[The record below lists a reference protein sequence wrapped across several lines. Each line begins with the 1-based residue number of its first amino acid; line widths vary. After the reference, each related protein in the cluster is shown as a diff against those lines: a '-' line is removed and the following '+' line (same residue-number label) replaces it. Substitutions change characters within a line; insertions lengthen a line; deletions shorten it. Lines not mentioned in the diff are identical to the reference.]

1 MKVQVNKSQ
10 IETRQKAN
18 NELGIWLRDKI
29 GELKTKGYSEAQ
41 AQMQHKAKMNQ
52 WFAEQ
57 EELDRARKGLDAI
70 DAMSQKMGGSVG
82 TASGHDGADTATKA
96 IGRPPSVLDIPQSEW
111 RGLCNAVK
119 KRLPSY
125 RIDTSDMNV
134 TTKAPFGEGNFT
146 SGTLPPFMLP
156 SMQLDLPYE
165 IDDAFS
171 HFRQLTSPPHRAVE
185 YVQHTGNTNPAAPV
199 AELGL
204 KPDLGPLL
212 TTVTTPFVKIAATA
226 SLSTEVIQDYGD
238 GAFVG
243 WLPREMNRAIVDAR
257 TNQVINGAGGTGM
270 LGLLNTSGTL
280 TRAIGSDTPVDC
292 VRKGINDIRIGS
304 SFARADLILMH
315 PTTHADLTLQKSTT
329 GQYLLDP
336 ENPARLGDFNSIFG
350 CKIVTNT
357 YIPAG
362 SAIVCDSQ
370 WIYAWTRQSLI
381 IEINSYGTD
390 SSGTNLWTNNAVS
403 FRAEER
409 VAMGVARPTA
419 VNIVTGLPSN

>member
-96 IGRPPSVLDIPQSEW
+96 IGRSPSVLDVPETEW
-111 RGLCNAVK
+111 KGLYEAVK
-119 KRLPSY
+119 RKLPTY
-125 RIDTSDMNV
+125 CIDTANI
-134 TTKAPFGEGNFT
+134 TTKAPFGESGFT
-146 SGTLPPFMLP
+146 SGTLPPVLLP
-156 SMQLDLPYE
+156 HLQLDLPYE

-171 HFRQLTSPPHRAVE
+171 HFKQLAAPAARAVE
-185 YVQHTGNTNPAAPV
+185 YLQHTGNTNPAGTV

-212 TTVTTPFVKIAATA
+212 TTVSQAFVKVAATA
-226 SLSTEVIQDYGD
+226 SLSTEVIQDYGN
-238 GAFVG
+238 FVG
-243 WLPREMNRAIVDAR
+243 WLPRELNRAVVDAR
-257 TNQVINGAGGTGM
+257 TNQVVNGNGSGANM
-270 LGLLNTSGTL
+270 LGLLNVSGTL
-280 TRAIGSDTPVDC
+280 TRSIGSDTPVDC
-292 VRKGINDIRIGS
+292 IRKAINDIRIGS
-304 SFARADLILMH
+304 SFAKADLILMH

-350 CKIVTNT
+350 CNIVTNT
-357 YIPAG
+357 YVAAG
-362 SAIVCDSQ
+362 TAIVVDSQ
-370 WIYAWTRQSLI
+370 WVYAWTRQALT

-390 SSGTNLWTNNAVS
+390 SSGTNLWANNAVN

-409 VAMGVARPTA
+409 VAIGVARPTS
-419 VNIVTGLPSN
+419 VNIVSGLPAS